1 MIKRIVQ
8 VVQALAL
15 LCAIV
20 FVVALFA
27 NEPTTPSI
35 RTSTSATTTAGGGGG
50 SDVPGGEAI
59 FKDSCASCHGADG
72 GGAFGPKLSDGRVVE
87 RFPDVADQL
96 KVVQNGRGGM
106 PAFKTKLSQAEI
118 DAVVAYTRTL

>member
-8 VVQALAL
+8 VVQAIAL

-27 NEPTTPSI
+27 NEPSAPSTT
-35 RTSTSATTTAGGGGG
+35 TSTT
-50 SDVPGGEAI
+50 EADGVVADAPDGAEI
-59 FKDSCASCHGADG
+59 FSGSCASCHGANGDG
-72 GGAFGPKLSDGRVVE
+72 SFGPKLSDGRVVE
-87 RFPDVADQL
+87 QFPDVADQL
-96 KVVQNGRGGM
+96 EIVQNGRGAM
-106 PAFKTKLSQAEI
+106 PAFDGKLSQAEI